1 MNRNKFFTVLNH
13 KLAVNSSDFQQ
24 SGRRMSDDEKSAFLE
39 GQGSIRDGLDS
50 NSART
55 NVGEEKPILPQDVD
69 LRIATQEL
77 KDREPK
83 GRAKNWAAWAN
94 ALEAEANA
102 TVREKQRVAA
112 LLNANKQPTPRTP

>member
-1 MNRNKFFTVLNH
+1 
-13 KLAVNSSDFQQ
+13 
-24 SGRRMSDDEKSAFLE
+24 MSDDEKSAFLE